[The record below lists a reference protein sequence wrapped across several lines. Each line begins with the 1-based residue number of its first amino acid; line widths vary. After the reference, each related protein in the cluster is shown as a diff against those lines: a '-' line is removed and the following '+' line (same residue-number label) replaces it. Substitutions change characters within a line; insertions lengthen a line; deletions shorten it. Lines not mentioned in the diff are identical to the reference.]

1 MQRCIIGVL
10 VKRVMT
16 GSVLDMSLKRGIQV
30 LPEAESRAV
39 LAISFI

>member
-1 MQRCIIGVL
+1 MQRWIIGVL

-16 GSVLDMSLKRGIQV
+16 GNVLDMPLKGGIQV
-30 LPEAESRAV
+30 LPEAEWRAV